1 MNYFEKSIKRGIQN
15 ANQICR
21 VLNEIGHS
29 EKKANCL
36 KDEIEMLEIGTRM
49 RHKSNCAS
57 VSPSI
62 YDISKWIELWDI
74 SKFLKRGSW
83 PILCVRSQKQKKE
96 LLQKEKNNKSYAQKG
111 IKVACQNKTF
121 SNLRVF
127 YLFIPVSK
135 TDEYGSLCL
144 MLHIFRST
152 V

>member
-1 MNYFEKSIKRGIQN
+1 MDYFEKCTKRGIRN

-36 KDEIEMLEIGTRM
+36 KDEIEMLGIGTRM

-74 SKFLKRGSW
+74 SKFLKRDSW
-83 PILCVRSQKQKKE
+83 PFLCVHSQKQKKE
-96 LLQKEKNNKSYAQKG
+96 LLQKEKNNNSYAQEN

-121 SNLRVF
+121 SNL
-127 YLFIPVSK
+127 
-135 TDEYGSLCL
+135 
-144 MLHIFRST
+144 
-152 V
+152 